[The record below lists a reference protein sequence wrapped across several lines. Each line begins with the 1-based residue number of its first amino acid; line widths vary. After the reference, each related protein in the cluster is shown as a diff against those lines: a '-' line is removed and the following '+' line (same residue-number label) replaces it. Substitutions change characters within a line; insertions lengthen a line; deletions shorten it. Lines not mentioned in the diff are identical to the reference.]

1 MYDFIFYNDLL
12 TPTWEHDSS
21 WSWTGP
27 PGRGCRSRCTSWA
40 GTSPVSDRG
49 HSLRLHL
56 QPCICSSSNILGW
69 RASLWPAASLKITL
83 QLTNVNNQNHII
95 ISSLVSLTSDF
106 NRVSIE
112 VNTEYIHIL
121 FTVLRRNVM
130 VFVRAESANKSYSMN
145 LDLLQAALMHMC
157 REQII
162 LIQRK
167 EKVNQSEH
175 SRVFEV

>member
-1 MYDFIFYNDLL
+1 MVF
-12 TPTWEHDSS
+12 
-21 WSWTGP
+21 
-27 PGRGCRSRCTSWA
+27 
-40 GTSPVSDRG
+40 
-49 HSLRLHL
+49 
-56 QPCICSSSNILGW
+56 
-69 RASLWPAASLKITL
+69 
-83 QLTNVNNQNHII
+83 
-95 ISSLVSLTSDF
+95 
-106 NRVSIE
+106 
-112 VNTEYIHIL
+112 
-121 FTVLRRNVM
+121 VM